1 MTDFTAFY
9 SDGKTAA
16 RRPVGLRIADETLEI
31 IASDAPDNPIAQWP
45 RSAVRLRDDAAQ
57 IRRSGVVILAY
68 GTEQVRLAST
78 ADLER
83 LRPALPG
90 LSGPDPKTRQERR
103 ATLQWLAGIAA
114 TLAALYFI
122 LPLLAAWGASFV
134 PLSWQ
139 RSLGARAEADLVGAL
154 NAGKSTSPCADST
167 NSDFLFLSA
176 KAFAKAAGL
185 PEAPQIR
192 VYPIKLPN
200 AFALPGNRIIL
211 TRGMLERM
219 KTGDQ
224 ALGVL
229 AHETAH
235 LAHADP
241 LASMIQHQGW
251 GLAAQVMFG
260 TGVVSSLAQVVPIFA
275 YHRDLE
281 RRADAEGGRYM
292 AALGRS
298 PQALAEALHRLAEGD
313 SGGWLSTHPATEERA
328 AAIAALPGP
337 ERDTV
342 PLLLRPGEWQSLRKR
357 CGLSP

>member
-1 MTDFTAFY
+1 MSPILGKFN
-9 SDGKTAA
+9 DGQTAA
-16 RRPVGLRIADETLEI
+16 QQAVTLRVEGDWLLIESETHALTR
-31 IASDAPDNPIAQWP
+31 WP
-45 RSAVRLRDDAAQ
+45 CGSVRLRDGDAQTA
-57 IRRSGVVILAY
+57 RSGIAVLIYDGAQL
-68 GTEQVRLAST
+68 RLAS
-78 ADLER
+78 LEALAA
-83 LRPALPG
+83 LRPDLPN
-90 LSGPDPKTRQERR
+90 LTRATAKLRHERR
-103 ATLQWLAGIAA
+103 ATVKWLGGIIA
-114 TLAALYFI
+114 TLGALYLV
-122 LPLLAAWGASFV
+122 LPYVAVLAAGLV
-134 PLSWQ
+134 PLAWQ
-139 RSLGARAEADLVGAL
+139 RDLGERAEAGLVGAL
-154 NAGKSTSPCADST
+154 NAGKSTTPCADST
-167 NSDFLFLSA
+167 NSDFLFLST
-176 KAFAKAAGL
+176 KALAKAAGL

-241 LASMIQHQGW
+241 LAAMIQHQGW
-251 GLAAQVMFG
+251 GLAAQVLFG
-260 TGVVSSLAQVVPIFA
+260 TGMVSSLAQVVPIFA

-281 RRADAEGGRYM
+281 RRADADGGRYM

-298 PQALAEALHRLAEGD
+298 PQMLAEALHRLAEGD

-328 AAIAALPGP
+328 AAIAAIPGP
-337 ERDTV
+337 ARDTV
-342 PLLLRPGEWQSLRKR
+342 PLTIRAAEWQALRKR

>member
-1 MTDFTAFY
+1 MSPILGKFN
-9 SDGKTAA
+9 DGQTAA
-16 RRPVGLRIADETLEI
+16 QQAVTLRVEGDWLLIESEAHELTR
-31 IASDAPDNPIAQWP
+31 WP
-45 RSAVRLRDDAAQ
+45 CGSVRLRDGEAQTARSGIAVLICEGAQ
-57 IRRSGVVILAY
+57 IR
-68 GTEQVRLAST
+68 LAS
-78 ADLER
+78 LEALAA
-83 LRPALPG
+83 LRPDLPN
-90 LSGPDPKTRQERR
+90 LTRATAKLRRERR
-103 ATLQWLAGIAA
+103 ATVKWLGGIVA
-114 TLAALYFI
+114 TLAALYLI
-122 LPLLAAWGASFV
+122 LPYVAVLAAGLV

-139 RSLGARAEADLVGAL
+139 RSLGARAEADLIGTL

-176 KAFAKAAGL
+176 KAFAKAASL

-219 KTGDQ
+219 KTADQ

-235 LAHADP
+235 LAHSDP

-260 TGVVSSLAQVVPIFA
+260 TGMVSSLAQVVPIFA

-298 PQALAEALHRLAEGD
+298 PQALADALHRLAEGD

>member
-1 MTDFTAFY
+1 
-9 SDGKTAA
+9 
-16 RRPVGLRIADETLEI
+16 
-31 IASDAPDNPIAQWP
+31 
-45 RSAVRLRDDAAQ
+45 
-57 IRRSGVVILAY
+57 
-68 GTEQVRLAST
+68 
-78 ADLER
+78 
-83 LRPALPG
+83 
-90 LSGPDPKTRQERR
+90 
-103 ATLQWLAGIAA
+103 
-114 TLAALYFI
+114 
-122 LPLLAAWGASFV
+122 
-134 PLSWQ
+134 
-139 RSLGARAEADLVGAL
+139 
-154 NAGKSTSPCADST
+154 
-167 NSDFLFLSA
+167 
-176 KAFAKAAGL
+176 
-185 PEAPQIR
+185 
-192 VYPIKLPN
+192 
-200 AFALPGNRIIL
+200 
-211 TRGMLERM
+211 MLERM
-219 KTGDQ
+219 KTADQ

-251 GLAAQVMFG
+251 GLATQVMFG
-260 TGVVSSLAQVVPIFA
+260 TGMVSSLAQVVPIFA

-342 PLLLRPGEWQSLRKR
+342 PLKIQAAEWQALRKR